1 MLYEIVHLIVDVV
14 GGLIVGACLLRAWMQ
29 ALRIRAQNPVGT
41 FVIALTDWIVRPL
54 RRVIAPRGGVDW
66 ASLVAALAIT
76 LVAVATDL
84 ALRFVA
90 FPAIELWLGLTLIW
104 LLKWTLYLAQL
115 LILIAAV
122 LSWVNPFSPFLP
134 AFDALTAPL
143 LAPLRRI
150 LPRAGRI
157 DFSPLVALLVI
168 QIALILLSRISVQT
182 LGVL

>member
-1 MLYEIVHLIVDVV
+1 MFYEIVHLIVDVA
-14 GGLIVGACLLRAWMQ
+14 GGLVVGACLLRAWMQ
-29 ALRIRAQNPVGT
+29 SLRIGAQNPVGT
-41 FVIALTDWIVRPL
+41 FVMALTDWIVRPS
-54 RRVIAPRGGVDW
+54 RR
-66 ASLVAALAIT
+66 LVAARGRIDVASLIAALVIT
-76 LVAVATDL
+76 LLAAAIDL
-84 ALRFVA
+84 TLRFEA
-90 FPAIELWLGLTLIW
+90 LPPPDLLLGLTLVW

-122 LSWVNPFSPFLP
+122 LSWANPFSPFLP

-143 LAPLRRI
+143 LTPLRRL

-168 QIALILLSRISVQT
+168 QIALILLSRISVRV

>member
-1 MLYEIVHLIVDVV
+1 MLYEIVHLIVDVL
-14 GGLIVGACLLRAWMQ
+14 GGLIVGACLLRAWTQ
-29 ALRIRAQNPVGT
+29 ALRVRAQNPVGT
-41 FVIALTDWIVRPL
+41 FVMALTDWIVRPL
-54 RRVIAPRGGVDW
+54 RRIIAARGGIDW

-76 LVAVATDL
+76 LFAVAIDL
-84 ALRFVA
+84 VLRFEA
-90 FPAIELWLGLTLIW
+90 LPGLELWLGLTFIW

-143 LAPLRRI
+143 LAPFRRV

-157 DFSPLVALLVI
+157 DFSPLVALLLI
-168 QIALILLSRISVQT
+168 QIALILLSRISVRT